1 MPRSALPNH
10 DLALPSCGSRPTVV
24 KLQTVSLSVVL
35 VRLRILVGPGKEV
48 LFLGQ
53 EDLPIAL
60 EGDDLQATIDDLS
73 DTFAT
78 LKYEIADG
86 KDVVAMDAVA

>member
-1 MPRSALPNH
+1 MVEVTDMPA
-10 DLALPSCGSRPTVV
+10 
-24 KLQTVSLSVVL
+24 
-35 VRLRILVGPGKEV
+35 
-48 LFLGQ
+48 
-53 EDLPIAL
+53 

>member
-60 EGDDLQATIDDLS
+60 EGDDLQELFKS
-73 DTFAT
+73 P
-78 LKYEIADG
+78 EIGLPGAAPAG
-86 KDVVAMDAVA
+86 

>member
-1 MPRSALPNH
+1 
-10 DLALPSCGSRPTVV
+10 V

-60 EGDDLQATIDDLS
+60 EVEVTDMPAEGDDLQATIDDLS